1 MKRKEY
7 FLALAGGLAP
17 IVVLTGVALSQ
28 LGEYSYTKLGAM
40 AIYIQAGY
48 VVLLLLAMIALFML
62 RKQSLALGVLTS
74 FGVGFFVAIITF
86 GMGL

>member
-1 MKRKEY
+1 MKRKEF

-17 IVVLTGVALSQ
+17 IVILTGIALSQ
-28 LGEYSYTKLGAM
+28 LGEYSYTKLGVI
-40 AIYIQAGY
+40 AIYTQAGY
-48 VVLLLLAMIALFML
+48 VVLLLLAMIVLFVL
-62 RKQSLALGVLTS
+62 RKQNLALGLLTS